1 VESLRQAGFS
11 DQEIVEVIGMIA
23 LNVWRNLFNLIAQ
36 TPIDFPP
43 VKLDQTLAAAGDA

>member
-11 DQEIVEVIGMIA
+11 DQEIVEFIGIIG
-23 LNVWRNLFNLIAQ
+23 LNVWRNLVNLIVQ

-43 VKLDQTLAAAGDA
+43 VKLDQTPAAGGHA